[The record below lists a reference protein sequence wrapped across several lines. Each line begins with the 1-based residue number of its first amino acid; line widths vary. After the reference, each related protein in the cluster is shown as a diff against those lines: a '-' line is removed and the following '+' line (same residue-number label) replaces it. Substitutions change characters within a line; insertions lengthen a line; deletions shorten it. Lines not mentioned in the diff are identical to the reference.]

1 MAVFFGKGA
10 CHGQPHR
17 VFPRLAPR
25 GIPRPSAATAA
36 GPVTEDSVQLSVGP
50 GILPAALTGGPP
62 VDTALVS
69 RIGTAI
75 AAGRYPVDPDR
86 IAEALFR
93 DYADLTG

>member
-1 MAVFFGKGA
+1 MVSHISSSPGS
-10 CHGQPHR
+10 
-17 VFPRLAPR
+17 PRAAAESDRLR
-25 GIPRPSAATAA
+25 GTPRPAAATTV

-62 VDTALVS
+62 VDTALVA

-93 DYADLTG
+93 DYADLNG